1 MNQKRI
7 KFLISHFTDI
17 YKDGVEINPIP
28 DNVQVT
34 VFFKDQANEVS
45 YFLPNC
51 IKAELGIEI
60 FIARS
65 WILQAELDKLIS

>member
-1 MNQKRI
+1 MNQKKI
-7 KFLISHFTDI
+7 KFLINHFTDI

-28 DNVQVT
+28 GNVQVAI
-34 VFFKDQANEVS
+34 FFRDQSSNVS

-51 IKAELGIEI
+51 IKSELGLEV

-65 WILQAELDKLIS
+65 WILQTELDKLIK